1 MTTKFKIWLAVS
13 ALIFA
18 GISSLV
24 IAGDL
29 AELTALK
36 DRYEAGLA
44 KVDRSAY
51 VAYTNAVC
59 AFMQQ
64 CKSAGD
70 LDGFLVLQN
79 EQKALAAL
87 PIVPT
92 GPAQAE
98 LSAKVPGYRAMMAK
112 LDADRTERST
122 ALQRQYVGRLDA
134 LLKELMAADRIDD
147 AKRVKQEKDAIMVLL
162 AKAQP
167 VKAVPEV
174 KAEPAPPEPPATP
187 LPTGAIPGPAT
198 GAAEEPDRGQAGA
211 AKPAKELLI
220 TKATFVG
227 TRTSVDVTAAIQQQV
242 VDGALEISDF
252 SFLQSEF
259 VGTPKALM
267 IEYKYRGKLLKNI
280 RRKYGEAIS
289 ITE

>member
-1 MTTKFKIWLAVS
+1 M
-13 ALIFA
+13 
-18 GISSLV
+18 
-24 IAGDL
+24 
-29 AELTALK
+29 TALK

-51 VAYTNAVC
+51 VGYTNAVC

-112 LDADRTERST
+112 LDADRTERAT

-134 LLKELMAADRIDD
+134 LLRELMAADRIDD
-147 AKRVKQEKDAIMVLL
+147 AKRVKQEKDAILVLL

-174 KAEPAPPEPPATP
+174 KAEPAPPEQAATP
-187 LPTGAIPGPAT
+187 LPAAATPEPANIPA
-198 GAAEEPDRGQAGA
+198 DRGQAGA

-220 TKATFVG
+220 NKATFVG

-242 VDGALEISDF
+242 VDGNLEISDF
-252 SFLQSEF
+252 TFLQSEF